1 MIPLFQGAAPVTEAP
16 TDLFTYLS
24 SGGRFQLPPEAV
36 AMVVSAALFAAAALI
51 LLVSDKKD
59 RKGKK

>member
-1 MIPLFQGAAPVTEAP
+1 MTEAP